1 MPNRII
7 KDSIRTSK
15 SVNNLTDFQFRL
27 WVYLITYVDDYGRG
41 SADPEILKGF
51 VFPRRKGI
59 TESTIEKELASLAT
73 SGLIT
78 LYKVDGESYFC
89 FPKWS
94 DHQRVQT
101 KKSKYPAPEISGEIS
116 IPRKSTVDHRESPP
130 ESNPIQSNPNTES
143 ESESNPSVCTP
154 AHAQGDTQK
163 QRKRFVKP
171 SVDQIREY
179 CQERCN
185 SVDPEKFFDFYE
197 SKGWVIGKEPMKDW
211 KACVRTWEKSENESK
226 KSEVPR
232 VGELGNSFDTDEFF
246 EAALRKSIG
255 NI

>member
-7 KDSIRTSK
+7 KESLCTSESIS
-15 SVNNLTDFQFRL
+15 SLTDFEFRL
-27 WVYLITYVDDYGRG
+27 WI
-41 SADPEILKGF
+41 
-51 VFPRRKGI
+51 
-59 TESTIEKELASLAT
+59 
-73 SGLIT
+73 GLIT
-78 LYKVDGESYFC
+78 QADDAGRGDARPAIIKGRIFPLRERVTAKDIDSALHGLAAKGCVSLYEIGGKPYFL
-89 FPKWS
+89 FPTWGK
-94 DHQRVQT
+94 HQRIRDVKT
-101 KKSKYPAPEISGEIS
+101 KFPAPKDFENNEQDDNVCDNLPQLAADCGY
-116 IPRKSTVDHRESPP
+116 
-130 ESNPIQSNPNTES
+130 NPIQSNPNT

-179 CQERCN
+179 CQERRN

-232 VGELGNSFDTDEFF
+232 VGELGNSFDTDDFF
-246 EAALRKSIG
+246 EAALRKSTG